1 MNLTKKFAAA
11 TAALSITAAFSG
23 CAFNAASD
31 RYFMWAAL
39 GSGAMAEDTT
49 TYFEGNKRIVR
60 WDIPA
65 YDDVAAKTVLYIH
78 DVARQEIC
86 NNEHRSGD
94 IHGKPTSS
102 SCQPAA
108 KFEEPQMETIIYNT
122 CEAATKDPVNARQV
136 LAFCATNHYGRKIV
150 SQPAP

>member
-1 MNLTKKFAAA
+1 MNLTKKFTAAA
-11 TAALSITAAFSG
+11 AALSISAAFSG

-39 GSGAMAEDTT
+39 GTGAMAEDMT
-49 TYFEGNKRIVR
+49 TYIEGSKRIER

-65 YDDVAAKTVLYIH
+65 YDNVDAQTILYIH

-86 NNEHRSGD
+86 QNKHKSGD

-102 SCQPAA
+102 SCQPLA
-108 KFEEPQMETIIYNT
+108 KFEEPQIETILYNT
-122 CEAATKDPVNARQV
+122 CEAATKDRVNARQV
-136 LAFCATNHYGRKIV
+136 LAFCATDHYGRKIV
-150 SQPAP
+150 NQPAP